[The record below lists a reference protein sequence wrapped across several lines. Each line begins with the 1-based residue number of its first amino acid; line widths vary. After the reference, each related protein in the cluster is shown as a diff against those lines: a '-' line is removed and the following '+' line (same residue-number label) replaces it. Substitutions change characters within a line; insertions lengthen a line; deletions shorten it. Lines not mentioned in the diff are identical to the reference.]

1 VTHLKSLRSFA
12 ILLALASPIA
22 LPLAV
27 RAQDAAATPAA
38 AADEAPPAD
47 PNAVP
52 ADGTTTD
59 GTATDGTATD
69 GTATDGT
76 TTDGTTTDGTTTDGG
91 AAADA
96 TTTTTTAT
104 TAQTDASATGDSSG
118 SATQLAAPTGEGD
131 EGEGSAAQPSED
143 EAQAAEAQAA
153 AEPLAWRNSF
163 FSYSVSATFNS
174 LCRDCQLSYNPNVYQ
189 FFSFTPRWY
198 VDASTFFFLSLGAFY
213 EFTDAD
219 GAAYNHEFQIGD
231 FLIELRRTVAWEG
244 FIFIPAA
251 RLTFPSSK
259 LSQAA
264 QRYVNA
270 GLGVTVVRP
279 IPEALGMTI
288 AAVARYQHWFAG
300 SNVSMAQGDCIASRD
315 TESATRSAPTTPT
328 GPEADT
334 SYLCNGV
341 GRNESDRI
349 VAGVNINVTP
359 VEHFTLTLSL
369 FWVWSYT
376 FDLAAAE
383 VPTTAGPV
391 RLDSQGGAWRNFTSY
406 SLSAAYDLTDWLNL
420 SLSVSNSTVLAPL
433 WNDDGSVRSPFNPDT
448 QFSVGLTFTLDGIY
462 NTLTAGGEDD
472 GLTPEERQR
481 RRQGLAQRDSDEDE
495 QQGSSPTSG
504 TTF

>member
-12 ILLALASPIA
+12 ILLALASPI
-22 LPLAV
+22 LAPAASY
-27 RAQDAAATPAA
+27 AQDAGTSAAPAP
-38 AADEAPPAD
+38 ADEAPPAD
-47 PNAVP
+47 PNAAPAEEVP
-52 ADGTTTD
+52 ADGTTST
-59 GTATDGTATD
+59 TQTSATPSDS
-69 GTATDGT
+69 
-76 TTDGTTTDGTTTDGG
+76 
-91 AAADA
+91 
-96 TTTTTTAT
+96 
-104 TAQTDASATGDSSG
+104 TAQTDATAQTADAAPADATAQTADAAPTDASAQTTASG
-118 SATQLAAPTGEGD
+118 ATQLAAPTGE
-131 EGEGSAAQPSED
+131 EGEGEGGTTTAPAPSED
-143 EAQAAEAQAA
+143 ESQAAEAQAA

-231 FLIELRRTVAWEG
+231 FLVELRRTVAWEG

-251 RLTFPSSK
+251 RLSFPSSK

-315 TESATRSAPTTPT
+315 TESATRAAPTTPT

-349 VAGVNINVTP
+349 VAGLNINVTP
-359 VEHFTLTLSL
+359 FEHFTLTLSL

-406 SLSAAYDLTDWLNL
+406 SVAAAYDLTEWLNL
-420 SLSVSNSTVLAPL
+420 SLTVSNSTVLAPL

-448 QFSVGLTFTLDGIY
+448 QFSLGLTFTLDGIY
-462 NTLTAGGEDD
+462 NTLTAGGEED

-481 RRQGLAQRDSDEDE
+481 RRQGLAQRDSDEDT
-495 QQGSSPTSG
+495 QGSSSPSSG